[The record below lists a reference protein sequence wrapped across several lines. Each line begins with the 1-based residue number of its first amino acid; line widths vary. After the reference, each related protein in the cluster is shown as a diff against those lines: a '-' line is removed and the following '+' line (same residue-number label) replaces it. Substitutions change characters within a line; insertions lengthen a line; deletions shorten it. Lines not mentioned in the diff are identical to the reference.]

1 MGTQLSSAKR
11 GIFTEEMKQV
21 AKDEDLD
28 IDYIVKNVAKG
39 SIIIPKNTARKQ
51 KIKIVGIGKG
61 LKTKVNVN
69 IGTSTLYSN
78 IEEEISK
85 AKVATKYGADT
96 IMGGKI
102 SFQQ

>member
-39 SIIIPKNTARKQ
+39 SIIIPKILQECRK
-51 KIKIVGIGKG
+51 
-61 LKTKVNVN
+61 
-69 IGTSTLYSN
+69 
-78 IEEEISK
+78 SK
-85 AKVATKYGADT
+85 
-96 IMGGKI
+96 
-102 SFQQ
+102 